1 MNFTNENPCNFHYV
15 LGDEDFQFDIEN
27 WTEKVLPVRNHKGSL
42 VYQYQHDPN
51 SKLYDIPI
59 KMTIEELEKSR
70 LTFEWF
76 NTESFNDDGSPNEI
90 NIATLEQWVE
100 ERSQF
105 SSPTAFREIEKIHST
120 GINRFAIS
128 HVGKLTE
135 YKAYGHFHPCIK
147 NKDGTNHR
155 ECHTVVVIIPIN
167 HKHPIT
173 EKLFFNHQDTL
184 TNEEEHIVD
193 LVRDIA
199 SPYETVRGNVL
210 EVRMPSPGEYLV
222 VEFQGSRCLH
232 WLENYGTENEYICL
246 IAEN

>member
-1 MNFTNENPCNFHYV
+1 MNFTNEHPCNFYYV
-15 LGDEDFQFDIEN
+15 KGDTDFQFDIER
-27 WTEKVLPVRNHKGSL
+27 WTQKVLPVRNHKGSL
-42 VYQYQHDPN
+42 VHKYQNDPN
-51 SKLYDIPI
+51 SKLYDIPV

-76 NTESFNDDGSPNEI
+76 DTESYNEDGSPNEI
-90 NIATLEQWVE
+90 PIPTLEQWVE
-100 ERSQF
+100 QRSQF
-105 SSPTAFREIEKIHST
+105 SAPIAFREIEKIHSK
-120 GINRFAIS
+120 GVNRFAIS

-147 NKDGTNHR
+147 NQDGSNNR

-167 HKHPIT
+167 HTQPAT
-173 EKLFFNHQDTL
+173 EKVFFNHQDML
-184 TNEEEHIVD
+184 TAEEERIVD
-193 LVRDIA
+193 LVRNIA
-199 SPYETVRGNVL
+199 SPYETIRNNVL
-210 EVRMPSPGEYLV
+210 EVCMPSMGEYLI